1 MPLRR
6 SIVPIREFQRQRRE
20 HLQLSRPLGVAPP
33 PQPAVPTAFQ
43 IAAPPGCPP
52 LATRLLADLVLDYLT
67 DLEAQGRSPKT
78 RSGYQLLL
86 GQFLTFAEDG
96 LGHQLAL
103 GEFTLEL
110 ARRYALYLQR
120 RRGRYLNN
128 RFCDQGDGRPLS
140 PFTIA
145 GHLRALKAFSSWLS
159 APEQGLI
166 ESNRMALLKLPR
178 LPELAVRSVAREDFE
193 AVLATCDR
201 QTQVGCRDGAILCL
215 TFDAGPRLG
224 EVMDAELDDVDL
236 ANRSL
241 RIRWETVKTHRERTI
256 YFGPRTAQ
264 WLSRYVRGF
273 RPTDPPT
280 GARNIFLSVPT
291 RHSPDGGDRM
301 TESSVERMFRRRC
314 LKAGVTPFS
323 PHRGRHTFGPNFL
336 LGGGD
341 EFSLQQI
348 LGHTTRHTTAIYA
361 RMRDDQV
368 RQQHRRASPL
378 ERWGKRPDGSR

>member
-1 MPLRR
+1 
-6 SIVPIREFQRQRRE
+6 
-20 HLQLSRPLGVAPP
+20 VA
-33 PQPAVPTAFQ
+33 
-43 IAAPPGCPP
+43 
-52 LATRLLADLVLDYLT
+52 LDL
-67 DLEAQGRSPKT
+67 
-78 RSGYQLLL
+78 
-86 GQFLTFAEDG
+86 FLTFAEEG
-96 LGHQLAL
+96 LAHQLTL

-128 RFCDQGDGRPLS
+128 RFCDSEDDRPLS

-145 GHLRALKAFSSWLS
+145 GYLRVLKTFSSWLS

-166 ESNRMALLKLPR
+166 ESNRLALLKLPR
-178 LPELAVRSVAREDFE
+178 LPELAVRSVPREDFE

-215 TFDAGPRLG
+215 IFDAGPRLG
-224 EVMDAELDDVDL
+224 EVLDAELDDVDL
-236 ANRSL
+236 ASRSL
-241 RIRWETVKTHRERTI
+241 RIRWETAKTHRDRTI

-264 WLSRYVRGF
+264 WLSRYIRAY
-273 RPTDPPT
+273 RPVDPPS
-280 GARNIFLSVPT
+280 GACNIFLSIPT
-291 RHSPDGGDRM
+291 RHSPDGGERM
-301 TESSVERMFRRRC
+301 TETSAELMFRRRC

-341 EFSLQQI
+341 EFSLQQM

-368 RQQHRRASPL
+368 RQQHRRAAPL
-378 ERWGKRPDGSR
+378 ERWGRRPDTPRR